1 LIAIAEQDGEKNTL
15 GHEGLSAVTGLMHK
29 PTAIRAIYM
38 SNTFTLDPR
47 LEAES
52 LPFGRL
58 KFCEVRLFDDAR
70 FPWLVLV
77 PRRAALVEIID
88 LDAAEQMALLDDII
102 VASRMLKAAT
112 KCHKLNVAALGNQVR
127 QLHVHVIA
135 RFESDGAWPNPVWG
149 RGKRVPYDPQAAAN
163 FTERLKAAMGLR

>member
-1 LIAIAEQDGEKNTL
+1 
-15 GHEGLSAVTGLMHK
+15 
-29 PTAIRAIYM
+29 M

-52 LPFGRL
+52 FPLGHL
-58 KFCEVRLFDDAR
+58 KLCEARLFNDAR
-70 FPWLVLV
+70 FPWLILV
-77 PRRAALVEIID
+77 PACAGLVEIID
-88 LDAAEQMALLDDII
+88 LDAAEQTVLLDDII

-135 RFESDGAWPNPVWG
+135 RFEGDAAWPNPVWG
-149 RGKRVPYDPQAAAN
+149 FAARVPYERQAAAK
-163 FTERLKAAMGLR
+163 FTERLKATMGLR